1 MALRQKLQY
10 MELLFSIY
18 FAVLRVIVNGKY
30 KDHSISLRFKQVSF
44 PVL

>member
-10 MELLFSIY
+10 MELLFTY

-30 KDHSISLRFKQVSF
+30 MDYSISLRFKQVSF